1 VIIINN
7 FKPICN
13 EIRYFSTTFLS
24 QKPIKSRNSFTTFI
38 IYDLIIIKIKE
49 YI

>member
-1 VIIINN
+1 MVIIND
-7 FKPICN
+7 FKHICD
-13 EIRYFSTTFLS
+13 EIRHFSTTFLS
-24 QKPIKSRNSFTTFI
+24 QKPIKSRNSFTTFT